1 MGQNARLPAVS
12 NQFRRTH
19 QRSGTNYTARDD
31 AAAVSRAEQT
41 LNGADI
47 EVWQADRFIVRVTPS
62 GKVREPAFPK
72 AAGAPRLLG

>member
-1 MGQNARLPAVS
+1 MPDYRLYRINSAGHISGPA
-12 NQFRRTH
+12 QII
-19 QRSGTNYTARDD
+19 TARDD

-62 GKVREPAFPK
+62 CKVREPAFPK

>member
-1 MGQNARLPAVS
+1 MPDYRLYRINSAGHISGPA
-12 NQFRRTH
+12 QII
-19 QRSGTNYTARDD
+19 TAGDD

>member
-1 MGQNARLPAVS
+1 MRDYRLYRINSAGHISGPAQIV
-12 NQFRRTH
+12 
-19 QRSGTNYTARDD
+19 TAQDD
-31 AAAVSRAEQT
+31 AAAVSRAEQA

-72 AAGAPRLLG
+72 ATGAPRLLG